1 MEEEENVLRWKWEF
15 MRRNPEYKA
24 DYKKLQKLRG
34 KIGYEHLIKQ
44 IDKDRNRWCKN
55 HQIKGNNF
63 VIDDKCDKWLR
74 RKRKNEIEI
83 IELYKQEEM
92 KYSKKWSSGWLGKIY
107 DPDKSF
113 EGILNLRADMDDIKK
128 YAEELTAKWAFAKG
142 LDSGA
147 VREIKYM
154 VFSDG
159 RAGFID
165 LLNIEPSD
173 YFLKINFNA
182 VNSINSLKK
191 SL

>member
-1 MEEEENVLRWKWEF
+1 
-15 MRRNPEYKA
+15 
-24 DYKKLQKLRG
+24 
-34 KIGYEHLIKQ
+34 
-44 IDKDRNRWCKN
+44 
-55 HQIKGNNF
+55 
-63 VIDDKCDKWLR
+63 
-74 RKRKNEIEI
+74 
-83 IELYKQEEM
+83 M

-191 SL
+191 KFVI